1 MRDRSNQRN
10 HGEYAVIVLTK
21 TVKVERDHL
30 IHREAV
36 PLPYE
41 GKALT
46 RSKLCEIAN
55 VRRCGNALLAANRKV
70 RSPSRSV
77 IKSKSAEREPRS
89 TLPSTPHS

>member
-36 PLPYE
+36 PLPLRRE
-41 GKALT
+41 GLNARKYGRDCDSPERPTTIAALDT
-46 RSKLCEIAN
+46 G
-55 VRRCGNALLAANRKV
+55 RRY
-70 RSPSRSV
+70 
-77 IKSKSAEREPRS
+77 
-89 TLPSTPHS
+89 